1 MPKQS
6 KFENVDLFASLNA
19 VMKQNT
25 GFYQSDLEIDKEIIA
40 KAAASPRKEDKTLLW
55 FCRPSGTHCF
65 RERDVFLKD
74 TAAHNTWRFHKE
86 QTRDR
91 ILAYAVELIGIEDGK
106 IKGSLALMTRRVPG
120 IGRTLMYGCRGPVCD
135 LDDRETFAQLLEGAK
150 ALAKKYKSYVIK
162 LDPDVPSSNTAFAA
176 LMQSFGFRCKEGG
189 KNFEAIQPRYVFRL
203 NVEGKTEDEL
213 MAAFHQKW
221 RYNIRLAERKGVSVK
236 ICGKEMVPAFADLM
250 LTTGVRDGFVT
261 RKPEYFA
268 NMLDNLGEHA
278 RLYMAFDP
286 EGTPIAGT
294 LAIHYGDKVW
304 YLYGA
309 SSNEHRNLMPNYLLQ
324 WRMIQWAV
332 ETGCRVYDFRGVS
345 GNVSEDNPLY
355 GLFRFKQGFGGDFT
369 EFVGEMDLVLSPAIY
384 WAVEH
389 GTSVFKELR
398 KKVYLI
404 RNRGK

>member
-1 MPKQS
+1 MYE
-6 KFENVDLFASLNA
+6 FITE
-19 VMKQNT
+19 
-25 GFYQSDLEIDKEIIA
+25 
-40 KAAASPRKEDKTLLW
+40 KTLPEYEAFVQSHPKGNFAQSYLW
-55 FCRPSGTHCF
+55 GKQKPMWQW
-65 RERDVFLKD
+65 D
-74 TAAHNTWRFHKE
+74 A
-86 QTRDR
+86 
-91 ILAYAVELIGIEDGK
+91 IAVRGEDGA
-106 IKGSLALMTRRVPG
+106 IRGSLAVMTRKVPG

-135 LDDRETFAQLLEGAK
+135 LDDRETFSQLLDGAR

-162 LDPDVPSSNTAFAA
+162 IDPDVPSSNTAFSSM
-176 LMQSFGFRCKEGG
+176 LQSFGFRAKEGG

-203 NVEGKTEDEL
+203 NVEGKTEAEL
-213 MAAFHQKW
+213 LANFHQKW
-221 RYNIRLAERKGVSVK
+221 RYNIRLAERKGVTVRV
-236 ICGKEMVPAFADLM
+236 CGKEMVPAFSDLM

-268 NMLDNLGEHA
+268 AMLDNLGEHA

-286 EGTPIAGT
+286 NDTPIAGT

-324 WRMIQWAV
+324 WRMIQWAI
-332 ETGCRVYDFRGVS
+332 ETNCRIYDFRGVS
-345 GNVSEDNPLY
+345 GDVSEDNPLY

-369 EFVGEMDLVLSPAIY
+369 EFVGEMDLVLSPVIY

-398 KKVYLI
+398 KQVYLI

>member
-1 MPKQS
+1 MYE
-6 KFENVDLFASLNA
+6 FITE
-19 VMKQNT
+19 
-25 GFYQSDLEIDKEIIA
+25 
-40 KAAASPRKEDKTLLW
+40 KTLPEYEAFVQSHPKGNFAQSYLW
-55 FCRPSGTHCF
+55 GKQKPMWQW
-65 RERDVFLKD
+65 D
-74 TAAHNTWRFHKE
+74 A
-86 QTRDR
+86 
-91 ILAYAVELIGIEDGK
+91 IAVRGEDGA
-106 IKGSLALMTRRVPG
+106 IRGSLAVMTRKVPG

-135 LDDRETFAQLLEGAK
+135 LDDRETFSQLLDGAK

-162 LDPDVPSSNTAFAA
+162 IDPDVPSSNTAFSSM
-176 LMQSFGFRCKEGG
+176 LESFGFRAKEGG

-203 NVEGKTEDEL
+203 NVEGKAEEEL
-213 MAAFHQKW
+213 LANFHQKW
-221 RYNIRLAERKGVSVK
+221 RYNIRLAERKGVTVRV
-236 ICGKEMVPAFADLM
+236 CGKEMVPAFSDLM

-268 NMLDNLGEHA
+268 AMLDNLGEHA

-286 EGTPIAGT
+286 NDTPIAGT

-332 ETGCRVYDFRGVS
+332 ETNCRIYDFRGVS
-345 GNVSEDNPLY
+345 GDVSEDNPLY

-369 EFVGEMDLVLSPAIY
+369 EFVGEMDLVLSPVIY

-398 KKVYLI
+398 KQVYLI

>member
-1 MPKQS
+1 MYE
-6 KFENVDLFASLNA
+6 FITE
-19 VMKQNT
+19 
-25 GFYQSDLEIDKEIIA
+25 
-40 KAAASPRKEDKTLLW
+40 KTLPEYEAFVQSHPKGNFAQSYLW
-55 FCRPSGTHCF
+55 GKQKPMWQW
-65 RERDVFLKD
+65 D
-74 TAAHNTWRFHKE
+74 A
-86 QTRDR
+86 
-91 ILAYAVELIGIEDGK
+91 IAVRGEDGA
-106 IKGSLALMTRRVPG
+106 IRGSLAVMTRKVPG

-135 LDDRETFAQLLEGAK
+135 LDDRETFSQLLDGAK
-150 ALAKKYKSYVIK
+150 ELAKKYKSYVIK
-162 LDPDVPSSNTAFAA
+162 IDPDVPSSNTAFSSM
-176 LMQSFGFRCKEGG
+176 LQSFGFRAKEGG

-203 NVEGKTEDEL
+203 NVEGKTEEEL
-213 MAAFHQKW
+213 LANLHQKW
-221 RYNIRLAERKGVSVK
+221 RYNIRLAERKGVTVR
-236 ICGKEMVPAFADLM
+236 ICGKEMVPAFSDLM

-268 NMLDNLGEHA
+268 AMLDNLGEHA

-286 EGTPIAGT
+286 NDTPIAGT

-332 ETGCRVYDFRGVS
+332 ETNCRIYDFRGVS
-345 GNVSEDNPLY
+345 GDVSEDNPLY

-369 EFVGEMDLVLSPAIY
+369 EFVGEMDLVLSPVIY

-398 KKVYLI
+398 KQVYLI

>member
-1 MPKQS
+1 MYE
-6 KFENVDLFASLNA
+6 FITE
-19 VMKQNT
+19 
-25 GFYQSDLEIDKEIIA
+25 
-40 KAAASPRKEDKTLLW
+40 KTLPEYEAFVQSHPKGNFAQSYLW
-55 FCRPSGTHCF
+55 GKQKPMWQW
-65 RERDVFLKD
+65 D
-74 TAAHNTWRFHKE
+74 A
-86 QTRDR
+86 
-91 ILAYAVELIGIEDGK
+91 IAVRGEDGA
-106 IKGSLALMTRRVPG
+106 IRGSLAVMTRKVPG

-135 LDDRETFAQLLEGAK
+135 LDDRETFSQLLDGAK
-150 ALAKKYKSYVIK
+150 VLAKKYKSYVIK
-162 LDPDVPSSNTAFAA
+162 IDPDVPSSNTAFSSM
-176 LMQSFGFRCKEGG
+176 LQSFGFRAKEGG

-203 NVEGKTEDEL
+203 NVEGKTEEEL
-213 MAAFHQKW
+213 LANFHQKW
-221 RYNIRLAERKGVSVK
+221 RYNIRLAERKGVTVR
-236 ICGKEMVPAFADLM
+236 ICGKEMVPAFSDLM

-268 NMLDNLGEHA
+268 AMLDNLGEHA

-286 EGTPIAGT
+286 NDTPIAGT

-332 ETGCRVYDFRGVS
+332 ETHCRIYDFRGVS
-345 GNVSEDNPLY
+345 GDVSEDNPLY

-369 EFVGEMDLVLSPAIY
+369 EFVGEMDLVLSPVIY

-398 KKVYLI
+398 KQVYLI

>member
-1 MPKQS
+1 MYE
-6 KFENVDLFASLNA
+6 FITE
-19 VMKQNT
+19 
-25 GFYQSDLEIDKEIIA
+25 
-40 KAAASPRKEDKTLLW
+40 KTLPEYEAFVQSHPKGNFAQSYLW
-55 FCRPSGTHCF
+55 GKQKPMWQW
-65 RERDVFLKD
+65 D
-74 TAAHNTWRFHKE
+74 A
-86 QTRDR
+86 
-91 ILAYAVELIGIEDGK
+91 IAVRGEDGA
-106 IKGSLALMTRRVPG
+106 IRGSLAVMTRKVPG

-135 LDDRETFAQLLEGAK
+135 LDDRETFSQLLDGAK

-162 LDPDVPSSNTAFAA
+162 IDPDVPSSNTTFSSM
-176 LMQSFGFRCKEGG
+176 LQSFGFRAKEGG

-203 NVEGKTEDEL
+203 NVEGKTEEEL
-213 MAAFHQKW
+213 LANFHQKW
-221 RYNIRLAERKGVSVK
+221 RYNIRLAERKGVTVR
-236 ICGKEMVPAFADLM
+236 ICGKEMVPAFSDLM

-268 NMLDNLGEHA
+268 AMLDNLGEHA

-286 EGTPIAGT
+286 NDTPIAGT

-309 SSNEHRNLMPNYLLQ
+309 SSNEHRHLMPNYLLQ

-332 ETGCRVYDFRGVS
+332 ETNCRIYDFRGVS
-345 GNVSEDNPLY
+345 GDVSEDNPLY

-369 EFVGEMDLVLSPAIY
+369 EFVGEMDLVLSPVIY

-398 KKVYLI
+398 KQVYLI

>member
-1 MPKQS
+1 MYE
-6 KFENVDLFASLNA
+6 FITE
-19 VMKQNT
+19 
-25 GFYQSDLEIDKEIIA
+25 
-40 KAAASPRKEDKTLLW
+40 KTLPEYEAFVQSHPKGNFAQSYLW
-55 FCRPSGTHCF
+55 GKQKPMWQW
-65 RERDVFLKD
+65 D
-74 TAAHNTWRFHKE
+74 A
-86 QTRDR
+86 
-91 ILAYAVELIGIEDGK
+91 IAVRGEDGA
-106 IKGSLALMTRRVPG
+106 IRGSLAVMTRKVPG
-120 IGRTLMYGCRGPVCD
+120 VGRTLMYGCRGPVCD
-135 LDDRETFAQLLEGAK
+135 LDDRETFSQLLDGAK

-162 LDPDVPSSNTAFAA
+162 IDPDVPSSNTAFSSM
-176 LMQSFGFRCKEGG
+176 LQSFGFRAKEGG

-203 NVEGKTEDEL
+203 NVEGKTEEEL
-213 MAAFHQKW
+213 LANFHQKW
-221 RYNIRLAERKGVSVK
+221 RYNIRLAERKGVTVRV
-236 ICGKEMVPAFADLM
+236 CGKEMVPAFSDLM

-268 NMLDNLGEHA
+268 AMLDNLGEHA

-286 EGTPIAGT
+286 NDTPIAGT

-324 WRMIQWAV
+324 WRMMQWAV
-332 ETGCRVYDFRGVS
+332 ETNCRIYDFRGVS
-345 GNVSEDNPLY
+345 GDVSEDNPLY

-369 EFVGEMDLVLSPAIY
+369 EFVGEMDLVLSPVIY

-398 KKVYLI
+398 KQVYLI

>member
-1 MPKQS
+1 MYEFINEKTIPEYEAFVQSHPKGNFAQS
-6 KFENVDLFASLNA
+6 YLWGKQKPMWQWDAIA
-19 VMKQNT
+19 VR
-25 GFYQSDLEIDKEIIA
+25 G
-40 KAAASPRKEDKTLLW
+40 
-55 FCRPSGTHCF
+55 
-65 RERDVFLKD
+65 
-74 TAAHNTWRFHKE
+74 
-86 QTRDR
+86 
-91 ILAYAVELIGIEDGK
+91 EDGA
-106 IKGSLALMTRRVPG
+106 IRGSLAVMTRKVPG

-135 LDDRETFAQLLEGAK
+135 LDDRETFSQLLDGAK

-162 LDPDVPSSNTAFAA
+162 IDPDVPSSNTAFSSM
-176 LMQSFGFRCKEGG
+176 LQSFGFRAKEGG

-203 NVEGKTEDEL
+203 NVEGKTEEEL
-213 MAAFHQKW
+213 LANFHQKW
-221 RYNIRLAERKGVSVK
+221 RYNIRLAERKGVTVR
-236 ICGKEMVPAFADLM
+236 ICGKEMVPAFSDLM

-268 NMLDNLGEHA
+268 AMLDNLGEHA

-286 EGTPIAGT
+286 NDTPIAGT

-332 ETGCRVYDFRGVS
+332 ETNCRIYDFRGVS
-345 GNVSEDNPLY
+345 GDVSEDNPLY

-369 EFVGEMDLVLSPAIY
+369 EFVGEMDLVLSPVIY

-398 KKVYLI
+398 KQVYLI

>member
-1 MPKQS
+1 MYE
-6 KFENVDLFASLNA
+6 FITE
-19 VMKQNT
+19 
-25 GFYQSDLEIDKEIIA
+25 
-40 KAAASPRKEDKTLLW
+40 KTLPEYEAFVQSHPKGNFAQSYLW
-55 FCRPSGTHCF
+55 GKQKPMWQW
-65 RERDVFLKD
+65 D
-74 TAAHNTWRFHKE
+74 A
-86 QTRDR
+86 
-91 ILAYAVELIGIEDGK
+91 IAVRGEDGA
-106 IKGSLALMTRRVPG
+106 IRGSLAVMTRKVPG

-135 LDDRETFAQLLEGAK
+135 LDDRETFSQLLDGAK

-162 LDPDVPSSNTAFAA
+162 IDPDVPSSNTAFSSM
-176 LMQSFGFRCKEGG
+176 LQSFGFRAKEGG

-203 NVEGKTEDEL
+203 NVEGKTEEKL
-213 MAAFHQKW
+213 LANFHQKW
-221 RYNIRLAERKGVSVK
+221 RYNIRLAERKGVTVR
-236 ICGKEMVPAFADLM
+236 ICGKEMVPAFSDLM

-268 NMLDNLGEHA
+268 AMLDNLGEHA

-286 EGTPIAGT
+286 NDTPIAGT

-332 ETGCRVYDFRGVS
+332 ETNCRIYDFRGVS
-345 GNVSEDNPLY
+345 GDVSEDNPLY

-369 EFVGEMDLVLSPAIY
+369 EFVGEMDLVLSPVIY

-389 GTSVFKELR
+389 GTSVFKDLR
-398 KKVYLI
+398 KQVYLI

>member
-1 MPKQS
+1 MY
-6 KFENVDLFASLNA
+6 ELI
-19 VMKQNT
+19 T
-25 GFYQSDLEIDKEIIA
+25 E
-40 KAAASPRKEDKTLLW
+40 KTLPEYEAFIQRHPKGNFAQSSLW
-55 FCRPSGTHCF
+55 AKQKPMWLW
-65 RERDVFLKD
+65 D
-74 TAAHNTWRFHKE
+74 A
-86 QTRDR
+86 
-91 ILAYAVELIGIEDGK
+91 IAVRGEDGQ
-106 IKGSLALMTRRVPG
+106 IKGSLALMTRKVPG

-135 LDDRETFAQLLEGAK
+135 LDDRETFAALLEGAK
-150 ALAKKYKSYVIK
+150 ALAKKYKAYVIK
-162 LDPDVPSSNTAFAA
+162 LDPDVPSSNTAFSD
-176 LMQSFGFRCKEGG
+176 MMRSFGFRFKEGG

-203 NVEGKTEDEL
+203 NVEGKTEEEL
-213 MAAFHQKW
+213 MA
-221 RYNIRLAERKGVSVK
+221 

-355 GLFRFKQGFGGDFT
+355 GLFRFKQGFGGEFT
-369 EFVGEMDLVLSPAIY
+369 EFVGEADLVLSPVIY

-389 GTSVFKELR
+389 GTSVFKDVR
-398 KKVYLI
+398 KAVYLI
-404 RNRGK
+404 RNRDKK

>member
-1 MPKQS
+1 MYE
-6 KFENVDLFASLNA
+6 FITE
-19 VMKQNT
+19 
-25 GFYQSDLEIDKEIIA
+25 
-40 KAAASPRKEDKTLLW
+40 KTLPEYEAFVQSHPKGNFAQSYLW
-55 FCRPSGTHCF
+55 GKQKPMWQW
-65 RERDVFLKD
+65 D
-74 TAAHNTWRFHKE
+74 A
-86 QTRDR
+86 
-91 ILAYAVELIGIEDGK
+91 IAVRGEDGA
-106 IKGSLALMTRRVPG
+106 IRGSLAVMTRKVPG

-135 LDDRETFAQLLEGAK
+135 LDDRETFSQLLDGAR

-162 LDPDVPSSNTAFAA
+162 IDPDVPSSNTAFSSM
-176 LMQSFGFRCKEGG
+176 LQSFGFRAKEGG

-203 NVEGKTEDEL
+203 NVEGKTEEEL
-213 MAAFHQKW
+213 LANFHQKW
-221 RYNIRLAERKGVSVK
+221 RYNIRLAERKGVTVRV
-236 ICGKEMVPAFADLM
+236 CGKEMVPAFSDLM

-268 NMLDNLGEHA
+268 AMLDNLGEHA

-286 EGTPIAGT
+286 NDTPIAGT

-324 WRMIQWAV
+324 WRMIQWAI
-332 ETGCRVYDFRGVS
+332 ETNCRIYDFRGVS
-345 GNVSEDNPLY
+345 GDVSEDNPLY

-369 EFVGEMDLVLSPAIY
+369 EFVGEMDLVLSPVIY

-398 KKVYLI
+398 KQVYLI

>member
-1 MPKQS
+1 MY
-6 KFENVDLFASLNA
+6 ELIN
-19 VMKQNT
+19 
-25 GFYQSDLEIDKEIIA
+25 
-40 KAAASPRKEDKTLLW
+40 DKTLAEYEAFLQQHPKGHFAQSSLW
-55 FCRPSGTHCF
+55 AKQKPLWAWNAVAV
-65 RERDVFLKD
+65 RD
-74 TAAHNTWRFHKE
+74 
-86 QTRDR
+86 
-91 ILAYAVELIGIEDGK
+91 EDGK
-106 IKGSLALMTRRVPG
+106 IKGSLALMSRKVPG
-120 IGRTLMYGCRGPVCD
+120 IGRTLLYGCRGPVCD
-135 LDDRETFAQLLEGAK
+135 LRDRETFAELLEGAK
-150 ALAKKYKSYVIK
+150 ALAKQQKAYVIK
-162 LDPDVPSSNTAFAA
+162 IDPDVPSSDTAFAE
-176 LMQSFGFRCKEGG
+176 MMRSFGFRCKEGG

-221 RYNIRLAERKGVSVK
+221 RYNIRLAERRGVTVK

-261 RKPEYFA
+261 RQPEYFA

-332 ETGCRVYDFRGVS
+332 ETGCLLEASAGSCPRCRAQRVS
-345 GNVSEDNPLY
+345 
-355 GLFRFKQGFGGDFT
+355 
-369 EFVGEMDLVLSPAIY
+369 VGC
-384 WAVEH
+384 
-389 GTSVFKELR
+389 G
-398 KKVYLI
+398 
-404 RNRGK
+404 

>member
-1 MPKQS
+1 MYE
-6 KFENVDLFASLNA
+6 FITE
-19 VMKQNT
+19 
-25 GFYQSDLEIDKEIIA
+25 
-40 KAAASPRKEDKTLLW
+40 KTLPEYEAFVQSHPKGNFAQSYLW
-55 FCRPSGTHCF
+55 GKQKPMWQWDAIAIRG
-65 RERDVFLKD
+65 
-74 TAAHNTWRFHKE
+74 
-86 QTRDR
+86 
-91 ILAYAVELIGIEDGK
+91 EDGA
-106 IKGSLALMTRRVPG
+106 IRGSLAVMTRKVPG

-135 LDDRETFAQLLEGAK
+135 LDDRETFSQLLDGAK

-162 LDPDVPSSNTAFAA
+162 IDPDVPSSNTAFSSM
-176 LMQSFGFRCKEGG
+176 LQSFGFRAKEGG

-203 NVEGKTEDEL
+203 NVEGKTEEEL
-213 MAAFHQKW
+213 LANFHQKW
-221 RYNIRLAERKGVSVK
+221 CYNIRLAERKGVTVR
-236 ICGKEMVPAFADLM
+236 ICGKEMVPAFSDLM

-268 NMLDNLGEHA
+268 AMLDNLGEHA

-286 EGTPIAGT
+286 NDTPIAGT

-332 ETGCRVYDFRGVS
+332 ETNCRIYDFRGVS
-345 GNVSEDNPLY
+345 GDVSEDNPLY

-369 EFVGEMDLVLSPAIY
+369 EFVGEMDLVLSPVIY

-398 KKVYLI
+398 KQVYLI

>member
-1 MPKQS
+1 MYE
-6 KFENVDLFASLNA
+6 FITE
-19 VMKQNT
+19 
-25 GFYQSDLEIDKEIIA
+25 
-40 KAAASPRKEDKTLLW
+40 KTLPEYEAFVQSHPKGNFAQSYLW
-55 FCRPSGTHCF
+55 GKQKPMWQW
-65 RERDVFLKD
+65 D
-74 TAAHNTWRFHKE
+74 A
-86 QTRDR
+86 
-91 ILAYAVELIGIEDGK
+91 IAVRGEDGA
-106 IKGSLALMTRRVPG
+106 IRGSLAVMTRKVPG

-135 LDDRETFAQLLEGAK
+135 LDDRETFSQLLDGAK

-162 LDPDVPSSNTAFAA
+162 IDPDVPSSNTAFSSM
-176 LMQSFGFRCKEGG
+176 LQSFGFRAKEGG

-203 NVEGKTEDEL
+203 NVEGKTEAEL
-213 MAAFHQKW
+213 LANFHQKW
-221 RYNIRLAERKGVSVK
+221 RYNIRLAERKGVTVR
-236 ICGKEMVPAFADLM
+236 ICGKEMVPAFSDLM

-268 NMLDNLGEHA
+268 AMLDNLGEHA

-286 EGTPIAGT
+286 NDTPIAGT

-332 ETGCRVYDFRGVS
+332 ETNCRIYDFRGVS
-345 GNVSEDNPLY
+345 GDVSEDNPLY

-369 EFVGEMDLVLSPAIY
+369 EFVGEMDLVLSPVIY

-398 KKVYLI
+398 KQVYLI

>member
-1 MPKQS
+1 MYE
-6 KFENVDLFASLNA
+6 FITE
-19 VMKQNT
+19 
-25 GFYQSDLEIDKEIIA
+25 
-40 KAAASPRKEDKTLLW
+40 KTLPEYEAFVQSHPKGNFAQSYLW
-55 FCRPSGTHCF
+55 GKQKPMWQW
-65 RERDVFLKD
+65 D
-74 TAAHNTWRFHKE
+74 A
-86 QTRDR
+86 
-91 ILAYAVELIGIEDGK
+91 IAVRGEDGA
-106 IKGSLALMTRRVPG
+106 IRGSLAVMTRKVPG

-135 LDDRETFAQLLEGAK
+135 LDDRETFSQLLDGAK
-150 ALAKKYKSYVIK
+150 VLAKKYKSYVIK
-162 LDPDVPSSNTAFAA
+162 IDPDVPSSNTAFSSM
-176 LMQSFGFRCKEGG
+176 LQSFGFRAKEGG

-203 NVEGKTEDEL
+203 NVEGKTEEEL
-213 MAAFHQKW
+213 LANFHQKW
-221 RYNIRLAERKGVSVK
+221 RYNIRLAERKGVTVR
-236 ICGKEMVPAFADLM
+236 ICGKEMVPAFSDLM

-268 NMLDNLGEHA
+268 AMLDNLGEHA

-286 EGTPIAGT
+286 NDTPIAGT

-332 ETGCRVYDFRGVS
+332 ETNCRIYDFRGVS
-345 GNVSEDNPLY
+345 GDVSEDNPLY

-369 EFVGEMDLVLSPAIY
+369 EFVGEMDLVLSPVIY

-398 KKVYLI
+398 KQVYLI

>member
-1 MPKQS
+1 MYE
-6 KFENVDLFASLNA
+6 FITE
-19 VMKQNT
+19 
-25 GFYQSDLEIDKEIIA
+25 
-40 KAAASPRKEDKTLLW
+40 KTLPEYEAFVQSHPKGNFAQSYLW
-55 FCRPSGTHCF
+55 GKQKPMWQW
-65 RERDVFLKD
+65 D
-74 TAAHNTWRFHKE
+74 A
-86 QTRDR
+86 
-91 ILAYAVELIGIEDGK
+91 IAVRGEDGA
-106 IKGSLALMTRRVPG
+106 IRGSLAVMTRKVPG

-135 LDDRETFAQLLEGAK
+135 LDDRETFSQLLDGAK

-162 LDPDVPSSNTAFAA
+162 IDPDVPSSNTVFFSM
-176 LMQSFGFRCKEGG
+176 LQSFGFRAKEGG

-203 NVEGKTEDEL
+203 NVEGKTEEEL
-213 MAAFHQKW
+213 LANFHQKW
-221 RYNIRLAERKGVSVK
+221 RYNIRLAERKGVTVR
-236 ICGKEMVPAFADLM
+236 ICGKEMVPAFSDLM

-268 NMLDNLGEHA
+268 AMLDNLGEHA

-286 EGTPIAGT
+286 NDTPIAGT

-332 ETGCRVYDFRGVS
+332 ETNCRIYDFRGVS
-345 GNVSEDNPLY
+345 GDVSEDNPLY

-369 EFVGEMDLVLSPAIY
+369 EFVGEMDLVLSPVIY

-398 KKVYLI
+398 KQVYLI

>member
-1 MPKQS
+1 M
-6 KFENVDLFASLNA
+6 
-19 VMKQNT
+19 
-25 GFYQSDLEIDKEIIA
+25 YEIIT
-40 KAAASPRKEDKTLLW
+40 EKTLSEYEAFVQSHPKGNFAQSFLW
-55 FCRPSGTHCF
+55 GKQKPMWRWQAVAVRGT
-65 RERDVFLKD
+65 
-74 TAAHNTWRFHKE
+74 
-86 QTRDR
+86 
-91 ILAYAVELIGIEDGK
+91 DGK
-106 IKGSLALMTRRVPG
+106 IKGTLALMTRPVPV

-135 LDDRETFAQLLEGAK
+135 LDDRETLAELIEGAK
-150 ALAKKYKSYVIK
+150 ALAKENRAYVIK
-162 LDPDVPSSNTAFAA
+162 IDPDVPSSNTQFAG
-176 LMQSFGFRCKEGG
+176 LLHELGFRGKEGG

-213 MAAFHQKW
+213 LAGFHQKW
-221 RYNIRLAERKGVSVK
+221 RYNIRLAERKGVTVR
-236 ICGKEMVPAFADLM
+236 ICGKEMVPAFSELM

-268 NMLDNLGEHA
+268 AMLDNLGEHC

-286 EGTPIAGT
+286 AGTPIAGT

-345 GNVSEDNPLY
+345 GDVSEDNPLY
-355 GLFRFKQGFGGDFT
+355 GLYRFKQGFGGEFT
-369 EFVGEMDLVLSPAIY
+369 EFIGELDLVLSPVVY
-384 WAVEH
+384 WCVEH

-398 KKVYLI
+398 RRLYLI
-404 RNRGK
+404 KNRNKSPEQEAAR